1 MCELIDRLMC
11 ELRLMIRI
19 LYDINLYNLG
29 KSNRTEKNNEVNQTT
44 KQDFK
49 NWVGKFLDK
58 RDLNIGHL

>member
-1 MCELIDRLMC
+1 MTLTCTIWESQIGQK
-11 ELRLMIRI
+11 
-19 LYDINLYNLG
+19 N
-29 KSNRTEKNNEVNQTT
+29 NNEVNQTT